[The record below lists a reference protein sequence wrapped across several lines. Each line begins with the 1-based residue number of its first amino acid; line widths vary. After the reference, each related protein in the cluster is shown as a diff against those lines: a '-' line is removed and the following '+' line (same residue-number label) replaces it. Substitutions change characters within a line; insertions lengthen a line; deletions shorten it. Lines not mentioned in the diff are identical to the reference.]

1 MKEVKQSNYKLTPEQ
16 IKKAKSERFHGAL
29 ISDLAEKYNVSRP
42 TMSEA
47 LRGTYHKHV
56 QTKYDN
62 AIKNL
67 PNKGTAKLTDK
78 QVLWIRKQV
87 NLSAP
92 KIAAK
97 FEARYKCRCPVDYT
111 SIYAIK
117 RGKTYKW
124 VK

>member
-1 MKEVKQSNYKLTPEQ
+1 MNEVKQSNYKLTPEQ

-29 ISDLAEKYNVSRP
+29 ISDLAKKYNVSRP

-56 QTKYDN
+56 QTKYDK
-62 AIKNL
+62 AIQNIL
-67 PNKGTAKLTDK
+67 NKARAKLTDK
-78 QVLWIRKQV
+78 QVVWIRKQV

-92 KIAAK
+92 KIALK
-97 FEARYKCRCPVDYT
+97 FEARYKCPCPVDHT
-111 SIYAIK
+111 SINAIK